1 MKTFIPIT
9 LFMFSSL
16 LITSSSGEPREVLT
30 IAAASDAVRPLQEIA
45 GIFEKNHPVKIEI
58 ISGSTGKLYTQ
69 ITQGAPFH
77 IFFAADDKRTALL
90 KKEGLAEPGAGFKV
104 TGTLVVWTNREELA
118 LGDKD
123 LSFLKDAGIKH
134 IAVAN
139 PDTAPYGYAAFEALR
154 NSGLM
159 DSVKDKLVYGE
170 SVSHAFNFTR
180 TGNADVA
187 IVSLSIVYGQ
197 GGDYFIVDSRRHS
210 PLIQEAVILK
220 NSPGAAKAFLEFL
233 RGGEAAS
240 IFSKYGYKIPVP
252 KNQRSSLAWMSGASL
267 ADGAAL

>member
-45 GIFEKNHPVKIEI
+45 GIFEGNHPVKIEI

-123 LSFLKDAGIKH
+123 LSFLKDAVIKH

-139 PDTAPYGYAAFEALR
+139 PDTAPYGYVAFEALR
-154 NSGLM
+154 SSGLM

-252 KNQRSSLAWMSGASL
+252 KNQRSSLAWM

>member
-1 MKTFIPIT
+1 MKIFIPIT
-9 LFMFSSL
+9 LFIFSSL
-16 LITSSSGEPREVLT
+16 LITSSSGEPREILT

-90 KKEGLAEPGAGFKV
+90 KKEGLAEPGASFKV

-118 LGDKD
+118 LGNKD

-139 PDTAPYGYAAFEALR
+139 PDTAPYGHAAFEALR
-154 NSGLM
+154 SSGLM

-197 GGDYFIVDSRRHS
+197 GGDYFIVDS
-210 PLIQEAVILK
+210 PPIIQEAVILK

-233 RGGEAAS
+233 KSGEAAS

-252 KNQRSSLAWMSGASL
+252 KNQRSSLAWMSGAWM

>member
-30 IAAASDAVRPLQEIA
+30 IAAASDAVAPLQEIA

-139 PDTAPYGYAAFEALR
+139 PDTTPYGYAAFEALR

-252 KNQRSSLAWMSGASL
+252 KNQRSSLAWM

>member
-9 LFMFSSL
+9 IFMFSSL
-16 LITSSSGEPREVLT
+16 LITPSSGEPREVLT

-45 GIFEKNHPVKIEI
+45 GIFEENHPVKIEI

-90 KKEGLAEPGAGFKV
+90 KKEGLAEPGASFKV

-139 PDTAPYGYAAFEALR
+139 PDTAPYGYVAFEALR

-197 GGDYFIVDSRRHS
+197 GGDYFIVDS
-210 PLIQEAVILK
+210 PPIIQEAVILK
-220 NSPGAAKAFLEFL
+220 NSPGAAKTFLEFL

>member
-9 LFMFSSL
+9 IFMFSSL
-16 LITSSSGEPREVLT
+16 LITPSSGEPREVLT

-90 KKEGLAEPGAGFKV
+90 KKEGLAEPGASFKV

-154 NSGLM
+154 SSGLM

-197 GGDYFIVDSRRHS
+197 GGDYFIVDS
-210 PLIQEAVILK
+210 PPIIQEAVILK
-220 NSPGAAKAFLEFL
+220 NSPGAAKTFLEFL

-252 KNQRSSLAWMSGASL
+252 KNQRSSLAWMSGASP